1 MLQLLSTLMC
11 MGGGAPPPPKPPP
24 PPPPPPSP
32 PAATAKMVGAKK
44 TPAAKAKAKVTRKS
58 VGKAGFT
65 TTAGPSGL
73 NIG

>member
-1 MLQLLSTLMC
+1 MLQLLNVLMC
-11 MGGGAPPPPKPPP
+11 GGAPPPPKPPP

-58 VGKAGFT
+58 TGKAGFT